1 MVDDDAGTR
10 AVVHAMVSALGH
22 ECLLARDGAEA
33 WRLVAAE
40 SVDVVL
46 TDRVMPDMDGLEL
59 CRRIRAATP
68 VGGYVYV
75 VLTSALGEDAQA
87 RDGMVAG
94 ADDYLA
100 KPVRQGQVELKLI
113 AARRVTALHRQ
124 LARLTDDLRDRVA
137 REEFVNERLVR
148 ANRLQADIALMLGHD
163 IRQPLTLVHG
173 YIDAVLACGG
183 AGVGDE
189 QRALL
194 AKGLSAAERLDRM
207 IDEIL
212 TMATL
217 DGGTPA
223 CAPAELDAAHAVRQA
238 VVDVAPEGAVAVEG
252 NAALLVDPGHFR
264 QMVHNLV
271 GNALKYGAP
280 PVHVIVEGG
289 GSWTT
294 VVVQDGGEGVAPE
307 YVPHLFERFAR
318 GPAGSSARSSG
329 TGLGLYLVRR
339 LAEANGGTV
348 RYVPG
353 PSSGRSSGR
362 SSGAAFVLTLPAS
375 ASRAV
380 PAMPKVPG

>member
-1 MVDDDAGTR
+1 MRVLVVDDDAGTR

-33 WRLVAAE
+33 WRLVTAE

-173 YIDAVLACGG
+173 YIEAVLACGG

-194 AKGLSAAERLDRM
+194 VKGLSAAERLDRM

-252 NAALLVDPGHFR
+252 KAALLVDPGHFR

-280 PVHVIVEGG
+280 PVRVIVEGG

-294 VVVQDGGEGVAPE
+294 VVVQDGGAGVAPG
-307 YVPHLFERFAR
+307 YVPHLFEQFTR
-318 GPAGSSARSSG
+318 GPAESSSRSSG

-353 PSSGRSSGR
+353 PSSGAG
-362 SSGAAFVLTLPAS
+362 FVLTLPAS

-380 PAMPKVPG
+380 PAMPKIRG